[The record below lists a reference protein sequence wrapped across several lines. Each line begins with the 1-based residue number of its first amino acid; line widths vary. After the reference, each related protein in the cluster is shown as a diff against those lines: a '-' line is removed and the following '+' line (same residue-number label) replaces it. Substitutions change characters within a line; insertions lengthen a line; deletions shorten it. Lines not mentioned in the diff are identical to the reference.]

1 MDDLNDF
8 ALFALVVD
16 QQGFAAAERA
26 SGIPKS
32 RLSRRV
38 AALEEL
44 LGVRLL
50 QRSTRRFAVT
60 DVGQSVYR
68 HARVIREEAEAA
80 HQVVDQLS
88 AEPRGL
94 LRISCPV
101 SLAQQQLP
109 QILPEFLRAHPKVRL
124 QMLVSNRRVDLIDEG
139 IDLAFRVRNRID
151 QDPGLIV
158 KSYGST
164 NEVLVASPRY
174 FAEHGEPKH
183 PGDLARHQVL
193 SLIDDPGT
201 QRWELQNS
209 DGERARVEVEPR
221 VSAKDFPLLRRLAL
235 DGLGVCLLPQ
245 NVCADLLAAGYL
257 QRVLPG
263 WQMPQG
269 VCHAV
274 FASRRGMLPALRAL
288 LDHFDRHLP
297 PLLQQESAPAPC
309 AERSPSA
316 AQNAASKTKKR

>member
-1 MDDLNDF
+1 MEDLNDF

-60 DVGQSVYR
+60 DVGQTVYR

-80 HQVVDQLS
+80 RQVVDQLS
-88 AEPRGL
+88 GEPRGM

-124 QMLVSNRRVDLIDEG
+124 QMLVSNRRFDVIDEG
-139 IDLAFRVRNRID
+139 IDLAFRVRHRVD
-151 QDPGLIV
+151 EDPGLIV
-158 KSYGST
+158 KTYGHSR
-164 NEVLVASPRY
+164 ELLVASPRY
-174 FAEHGEPKH
+174 FAENGEPSH
-183 PGDLARHQVL
+183 PDQLPHHQVL
-193 SLIDDPGT
+193 SLIDDPGS
-201 QRWELQNS
+201 QRWELQNAA
-209 DGERARVEVEPR
+209 GEKVKVELQPR
-221 VSAKDFPLLRRLAL
+221 VTAKDFPLLRRLAL
-235 DGLGVCLLPQ
+235 DGLGICLLPDT
-245 NVCADLLAAGYL
+245 VCSDLLAAGYL

-263 WQMPQG
+263 WDLPQG
-269 VCHAV
+269 VCHIV

-288 LDHFDRHLP
+288 IDHLDQHLP
-297 PLLQQESAPAPC
+297 PLLSPDAAPAPC
-309 AERSPSA
+309 ADAPSRSA
-316 AQNAASKTKKR
+316 EKAASRQKKR

>member
-38 AALEEL
+38 SALEAL

-60 DVGQSVYR
+60 DVGQMVYR

-80 HQVVDQLS
+80 RQVVDQLS

-94 LRISCPV
+94 LRVSCPV

-139 IDLAFRVRNRID
+139 IDLALRIRQRVD
-151 QDPGLIV
+151 EDPGLIV
-158 KSYGST
+158 KSFGRT
-164 NEVLVASPRY
+164 RELLVASPRY
-174 FAEHGEPKH
+174 FAEHGDISHPSELVKH
-183 PGDLARHQVL
+183 EVL
-193 SLIDDPGT
+193 SLIDDPGP
-201 QRWELQNS
+201 QRWELES
-209 DGERARVEVEPR
+209 ADGDRVRVEVEPR
-221 VSAKDFPLLRRLAL
+221 VAAKDFPLLRRLAL
-235 DGLGVCLLPQ
+235 DGLGICLLPETS
-245 NVCADLLAAGYL
+245 CTDLLGAAYL
-257 QRVLPG
+257 QQVLPG
-263 WQMPQG
+263 WELPQG
-269 VCHAV
+269 YCHAV

-288 LDHFDRHLP
+288 IDHLDTHLP
-297 PLLQQESAPAPC
+297 PLLSAEVVLPPC
-309 AERSPSA
+309 ADSSPPA
-316 AQNAASKTKKR
+316 KRKRR